1 MVSTSNTRE
10 TSVLRRRAE
19 ARTEVEIRVDDRSDH
34 QPRRGPS
41 VTHPLDPVGESG
53 DLFIADMRARRRP
66 RLIVISGPS
75 GVGKD
80 TVIERLR
87 DAYPEAHFAVT
98 ATTRPRRPGEIDGIH
113 YFFLDPTTF
122 AERLA
127 HGEFMESAVVYG
139 HRYGVPKGPVRQALQ
154 RSQDVIVKVDV
165 QGAATIR
172 ELVPHGTFIFL
183 APESMD
189 ELLQRLQSRKS
200 DDPDVLMARFMAAD
214 RELRRARE
222 FDFVVFNER
231 ERLDRTIAQ
240 LSAIIDAE
248 HHRID
253 QPEIIL

>member
-19 ARTEVEIRVDDRSDH
+19 ARTEVEIRAHDRSDP
-34 QPRRGPS
+34 QPRRGQD

-87 DAYPEAHFAVT
+87 DAYPESHFAVT

-113 YFFLDPTTF
+113 YFFLDSATF

-127 HGEFMESAVVYG
+127 HGEFMESALVYN
-139 HRYGVPKGPVRQALQ
+139 HRYGVPKGPARQALQ
-154 RSQDVIVKVDV
+154 RGQDVVIKVDV

-172 ELVPHGTFIFL
+172 KLVPHGTFIFL

-222 FDFVVFNER
+222 FDYVIFNER

-240 LSAIIDAE
+240 IAAIIDAQ
-248 HHRID
+248 HHRIE

>member
-19 ARTEVEIRVDDRSDH
+19 ARSEVEITTDDRSEP
-34 QPRRGPS
+34 QPRRGPA

-53 DLFIADMRARRRP
+53 DLFLADMRARRRP
-66 RLIVISGPS
+66 RLVVISGPS

-98 ATTRPRRPGEIDGIH
+98 ATTRPRRPGEIDGVH

-127 HGEFMESAVVYG
+127 QGEFMESAVVYS
-139 HRYGVPKGPVRQALQ
+139 HRYGVPKAPVRQALQ
-154 RSQDVIVKVDV
+154 RGQDVVIKVDV

-172 ELVPHGTFIFL
+172 ELVPHGIFVFL

-214 RELRRARE
+214 RELRRAQE
-222 FDFVVFNER
+222 FDYLIFNER
-231 ERLDRTIAQ
+231 ERVDRTINQ
-240 LSAIIDAE
+240 LCAIIDAE
-248 HHRID
+248 RHRID
-253 QPEIIL
+253 QPEIVI

>member
-1 MVSTSNTRE
+1 V
-10 TSVLRRRAE
+10 
-19 ARTEVEIRVDDRSDH
+19 
-34 QPRRGPS
+34 QPRGVER
-41 VTHPLDPVGESG
+41 EA
-53 DLFIADMRARRRP
+53 DLRARRRP

-87 DAYPEAHFAVT
+87 DAYPEIHFAVT

-113 YFFLDPTTF
+113 YYFLDPGTF
-122 AERLA
+122 AERLD
-127 HGEFMESAVVYG
+127 HGEFLESAVVYN

-154 RSQDVIVKVDV
+154 RGQDVVIKVDV

-172 ELVPHGTFIFL
+172 GLVPHGTFVFL

-231 ERLDRTIAQ
+231 ERIDRTIAQ

-248 HHRID
+248 HHRVD
-253 QPEIIL
+253 QPENVL

>member
-1 MVSTSNTRE
+1 
-10 TSVLRRRAE
+10 
-19 ARTEVEIRVDDRSDH
+19 
-34 QPRRGPS
+34 

-53 DLFIADMRARRRP
+53 DVFIADLRARRRP

-80 TVIERLR
+80 TVIEHLR

-98 ATTRPRRPGEIDGIH
+98 ATTRQRRPGEIDGIH

-122 AERLA
+122 EERLA
-127 HGEFMESAVVYG
+127 HGEFMESAVVYN

-154 RSQDVIVKVDV
+154 RGQDVIIKVDV

-172 ELVPHGTFIFL
+172 EIVPKGIFIFL

-200 DDPDVLMARFMAAD
+200 DDPDILMARFMAAD

-222 FDFVVFNER
+222 FDYVVFNER

-240 LSAIIDAE
+240 LKAIIDAE
-248 HHRID
+248 HSRVF
-253 QPEIIL
+253 QPEIVL